1 LAGRPKKKAASSPID
16 VLTGDHLHLADEP
29 DVPTRT
35 HHVPKRIL
43 TAAEQRLLAHHPGTP
58 GDHKHNL
65 NTPFDRKSDRLL
77 REGALE
83 DVIALAEF
91 APTRV
96 AEAMT
101 RNRLVLQHFHDQ
113 GLHDK
118 LLALTW
124 DALDPETRR
133 IHRKRMLMMVQ
144 KMARKVLHAA
154 QRYDGVVETMP
165 YRFAADELEVDASIE
180 KLLADAKVIRGRFV
194 AASYSDFRVIERSR
208 RPRAYAVMIDESR
221 SMRGSKSVAAA
232 LVAAV
237 LLLNLEPDDE
247 YAVTGFAEEA
257 RVIRSMGQRRI
268 RERTLQDILDM
279 RPAGCTDIAA
289 GLESGLRELNK
300 VGTSQRIGILVS
312 DGWLNTGHD
321 PMSLVRQFQRLH
333 VIELPGGDHKV
344 CADIATAGRGVIT
357 LVRDLSQVPVAVRQ
371 CLAA

>member
-1 LAGRPKKKAASSPID
+1 M
-16 VLTGDHLHLADEP
+16 TGEHLHPTDEP
-29 DVPTRT
+29 DAPTRT
-35 HHVPKRIL
+35 HHVPRRIL
-43 TAAEQRLLAHHPGTP
+43 TAAEQRLLSHHPGTP
-58 GDHKHNL
+58 ADHQHNL
-65 NTPFDRKSDRLL
+65 NAPLDRKTDRLL

-83 DVIALAEF
+83 DVISLAEF

-96 AEAMT
+96 AEAMG
-101 RNRLVLQHFHDQ
+101 RNRLVLEHIHD
-113 GLHDK
+113 HEARDR

-133 IHRKRMLMMVQ
+133 RNRQRMLMMVQ
-144 KMARKVLHAA
+144 KMARKVLPGA
-154 QRYDGVVETMP
+154 QRYDGLVQTMP

-180 KLLADAKVIRGRFV
+180 KLLAGGKVMRGRV
-194 AASYSDFRVIERSR
+194 VGAGYSDFRVVERTR
-208 RPRAYAVMIDESR
+208 RPRAFAVMLDESR

-237 LLLNLEPDDE
+237 LLLNLEADDE
-247 YAVTGFAEEA
+247 YAVTGFAEKA
-257 RVIRSMGQRRI
+257 RVIRSMGQRHI

-279 RPAGCTDIAA
+279 RPAGCTDVAA
-289 GLESGLRELNK
+289 GLESGLAQLSK

-321 PMSLVRQFQRLH
+321 PMPMVRRFQRLH

-357 LVRDLSQVPVAVRQ
+357 LVRELSQVPVAVRQ